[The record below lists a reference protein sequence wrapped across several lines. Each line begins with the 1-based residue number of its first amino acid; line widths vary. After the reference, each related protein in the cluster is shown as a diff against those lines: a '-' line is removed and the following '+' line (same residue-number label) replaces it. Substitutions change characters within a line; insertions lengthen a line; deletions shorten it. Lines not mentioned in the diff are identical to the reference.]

1 MSHSIGLHFVSSP
14 FSGALVYLLDLYCN
28 ATNPAVREQTAELFA
43 KVLSDKLVGPKVRI
57 ILSKFLPPIF
67 MDAMRDSA
75 EASVHMF
82 EGMYCEYYS
91 LLETDVLAG
100 KKVIYSQSYMISFGT
115 MLGTRKF
122 NMVII

>member
-1 MSHSIGLHFVSSP
+1 M
-14 FSGALVYLLDLYCN
+14 
-28 ATNPAVREQTAELFA
+28 REQTVELFA

-82 EGMYCEYYS
+82 EGRSKFYKAKTLKS
-91 LLETDVLAG
+91 LV
-100 KKVIYSQSYMISFGT
+100 VI
-115 MLGTRKF
+115 
-122 NMVII
+122 NA

>member
-1 MSHSIGLHFVSSP
+1 M
-14 FSGALVYLLDLYCN
+14 
-28 ATNPAVREQTAELFA
+28 REQTAELFA

-82 EGMYCEYYS
+82 EGMIAPRTLPYVV
-91 LLETDVLAG
+91 TVT
-100 KKVIYSQSYMISFGT
+100 Q
-115 MLGTRKF
+115 
-122 NMVII
+122 